1 MATVIIPTPLRKF
14 TNNTARL
21 QVKAGTIQDTVREL
35 TVNFPDLKKHLLDE
49 KGNIRSYVNIFVGND
64 DIRDLQHEQTAVQE
78 GAVVSIVPAIAGG
91 SGAGSAGSGGA
102 SPASSNG

>member
-21 QVKAGTIQDTVREL
+21 QVKPGTIQDTVQEL

-49 KGNIRSYVNIFVGND
+49 NGKIRSYVNIFIGDD
-64 DIRDLQHEQTAVQE
+64 DIRDLQHERSEVQETAVI
-78 GAVVSIVPAIAGG
+78 SIVPAIAGG
-91 SGAGSAGSGGA
+91 SGAGSG
-102 SPASSNG
+102 NG